1 MYNGWHNSLE
11 KAHGSLNTPPTNLP
25 CFYRIE
31 FLGVEISLS
40 RSRDP
45 HGKRKKKGITRCSFL
60 FSLGDRNAQSGVWA
74 DFTRRDDRFPFLC
87 DPHAILEHRRDRFT
101 GHDFYG
107 SSPSYGIHSMDGSLV
122 KGNTCPRWNE
132 KKEEIFQLGE
142 RDTFSPA
149 KNLENSLAL
158 DTLIPFERD
167 RDVYVCIE
175 GRRIFRGKF
184 IS

>member
-1 MYNGWHNSLE
+1 MFLSN
-11 KAHGSLNTPPTNLP
+11 
-25 CFYRIE
+25 RIP
-31 FLGVEISLS
+31 
-40 RSRDP
+40 RSRDFTVTVP
-45 HGKRKKKGITRCSFL
+45 RSSRKKKKKKEKKKKKKKKKGITRCSFL

-122 KGNTCPRWNE
+122 KGNTCSRWNE

-175 GRRIFRGKF
+175 GKRIFRGKF